1 MNRLIRGATLVPANA
16 HDDVHPAADLAIA
29 GHKIVGVGAAP
40 DGFVPDRVIDGR
52 QHIVLP
58 GLVNTHTHLSMTLM
72 RNYAD
77 DLAFWPW
84 LLERVKP
91 LEDHLVPEDVRVG
104 ARLGIAEMIRG
115 GTTCFHDMYFH
126 LDEVADEVANA
137 GLRARLCGALFDN
150 SGQGEQLL
158 ASAVGLHDRWHG
170 KADGRVTVGLG
181 PHSPYLCSVAYLREI
196 LAEAERLRCGLH
208 VHVAETEREVAESR
222 ERHGMT
228 PVQLLADLGCFR
240 VPVVAAHGIYVDADD
255 RRLLRDGGV
264 SVAHNPGSNLKLAN
278 GIAPVQELLDDGI
291 NVSLGTDGAASNNN
305 LNVFEEMHLAA
316 LLQKWLRRDAEAL
329 PARQVLRMAT
339 INGAKALGLDAH
351 IGSLEVGKQA
361 DIVLVDA
368 AQPHLAPRHDPIALL
383 VYSAQAADVDT
394 VLVAGRVLLENR
406 ELKTL
411 DAEAL
416 LTQAGEQT
424 RRLLQRAS
432 EATADKDSRAGG
444 RRRRRTPSGRATES
458 S

>member
-1 MNRLIRGATLVPANA
+1 MNLLIRGATLVTVNA
-16 HDDVHPAADLAIA
+16 GDEVITEGDLAIA
-29 GHKIVGVGAAP
+29 GAEIVGVGAAP
-40 DGFVPDRVIDGR
+40 PGFVPDRVMDGR
-52 QHIVLP
+52 NRIVLP

-91 LEDHLVPEDVRVG
+91 LEDHLVPEDVRIG

-137 GLRARLCGALFDN
+137 GLRGRLCGALFDN
-150 SGQGEQLL
+150 SGQGEALL
-158 ASAVGLHDRWHG
+158 GAAVGLHERWHG
-170 KADGRVTVGLG
+170 KAEGRVTVGLG
-181 PHSPYLCSVAYLREI
+181 PHSPYLCSPGYLREI
-196 LAEAERLRCGLH
+196 LSEAERLQCGLH
-208 VHVAETEREVAESR
+208 VHVAETDREVAESR
-222 ERHGMT
+222 EKHGVT

-240 VPVVAAHGIYVDADD
+240 VPVVAAHGIYVDAAD
-255 RRLLRDGGV
+255 RRLLREGGV
-264 SVAHNPGSNLKLAN
+264 TVAHNPGSNLKLAN
-278 GIAPVQELLDDGI
+278 GIAPVQDLLDDGV

-305 LNVFEEMHLAA
+305 LNLFEEMHLAA

-339 INGAKALGLDAH
+339 INGAKALGLDGE

-361 DIVLVDA
+361 DVLVIDA

-383 VYSAQAADVDT
+383 VYSAQAADVAT
-394 VLVAGRVLLENR
+394 VLVAGRILLEER
-406 ELKTL
+406 RLTTL
-411 DAEAL
+411 DGESL
-416 LTQAGEQT
+416 LELATAQT
-424 RRLLQRAS
+424 HNLLGRAS
-432 EATADKDSRAGG
+432 VT
-444 RRRRRTPSGRATES
+444 
-458 S
+458 